1 MSSLLLFL
9 GKALGGYVRETV
21 MLGLTFLECQMSISL
36 FTVDLQKRRNFPLFA
51 FLMTMEGLGVVL
63 LLAIWKTEV
72 NTLPVRILCYLA
84 LSFYNVIFLFVCW
97 DDSKEELLMAFSS
110 GTAAYQIGNK
120 LFPLIQNFLGIN
132 DQETVSLFSRTNATD
147 VDWFIFFAF
156 RIGTYLALML
166 IFRPR
171 VRLIAGRN
179 TRRSVILLSV
189 FTVAFVNIL
198 TCIARVYESESFAMN
213 MVVKVF
219 VILFSFVVLMLGRG
233 IFSESR
239 HAREK
244 SVLRELRK
252 QDQLQF
258 ETVKASMDMVN
269 MKCHDLRH
277 IFNKIED
284 KLTEEEAST
293 LKEAM
298 TFYDASIKTGNDV
311 MDIVLCEK
319 KVLCEK
325 NGIRFSCDA
334 NGKGFS
340 FLSAT
345 ETYSL
350 FGNIIDNAIEAVKK
364 LQDEEKKMILLYCG
378 EEDGKLSIEEMNYY
392 EGELQMIDG
401 VPTTTKPDAARHGY
415 GTKSIRYI
423 TEQHK
428 GTVDIGLKDGM
439 FSMKLTFPPAAA

>member
-1 MSSLLLFL
+1 MTGLLSFL
-9 GKALGGYVRETV
+9 GKTIGIYTKETI
-21 MLGLTFLECQMSISL
+21 MLSLTFLECQLSICL
-36 FTVDLQKRRNFPLFA
+36 FTVDLRKRRHYPWFLF
-51 FLMTMEGLGVVL
+51 FMTLEGLGIAL
-63 LLAIWKTEV
+63 LLAIWKTEA

-84 LSFYNVIFLFVCW
+84 LSFYNVVFLFVCW

-132 DQETVSLFSRTNATD
+132 DQETVSLFSRTATNL
-147 VDWFIFFAF
+147 DWFIFFVF
-156 RIGTYLALML
+156 RIGVYLSLMI

-179 TRRSVILLSV
+179 TRRSVLLLSV

-233 IFSESR
+233 IFSESK

-258 ETVKASMDMVN
+258 ETVKASMDMIN
-269 MKCHDLRH
+269 LKCHDLRH
-277 IFNKIED
+277 VFNKIEG
-284 KLTEEEAST
+284 KLTEEEASK

-298 TFYDASIKTGNDV
+298 TLYDASIKTGNDV
-311 MDIVLCEK
+311 LDIVLCEK
-319 KVLCEK
+319 KVLCDQ
-325 NGIRFSCDA
+325 NGIRLSCDA
-334 NGKGFS
+334 DGKGFG

-350 FGNIIDNAIEAVKK
+350 FGNIIDNAVEAVKK
-364 LQDEEKKMILLYCG
+364 LNDKEKKIILLYCG

-401 VPTTTKPDAARHGY
+401 VPTTTKPDAAKHGY

-423 TEQHK
+423 AEQHH
-428 GTVDIGLKDGM
+428 GTMDIGLKDGM
-439 FSMKLTFPPAAA
+439 FSMKLTFPAAAA